1 MSAMSSRDKM
11 IAWAL
16 ALCAVVA
23 LGAALSAPADGETY
37 TNGYKLARFKVE
49 LKGWQKT
56 VHQHTKQAENEC
68 DVSDF
73 SSGSETVFFRTTK
86 PIVIMASYFP
96 GQRNPEFFAGKRL
109 AIPTKA
115 TVKRS
120 YTPRVTQPAVPCEDN
135 GGGVETVQQ
144 PDCGT
149 KTVQPFAVKLEYPTS
164 KDQDKLLLTTDH
176 DKGDPYE
183 RCPGAAAASFPY
195 LIVEDDK
202 GKWIGAQLSQK
213 ELFDPDFRKWI
224 SIAKGWERFDYSD
237 YWTRTSIHWEVS
249 FTRLKNKIPGTK

>member
-1 MSAMSSRDKM
+1 MSTMSARDKV

-16 ALCAVVA
+16 ALGAVVA

-49 LKGWQKT
+49 LKGWQKN
-56 VHQHTKQAENEC
+56 VHQHTKQAADEC
-68 DVSDF
+68 DYSDF

-86 PIVIMASYFP
+86 PIVIMAAYFP
-96 GQRNPEFFAGKRL
+96 GQRNPEFFAGKKL

-120 YTPRVTQPAVPCEDN
+120 YTPRISQGKVCEDN
-135 GGGVETVQQ
+135 GGGVETVTQ

-149 KTVQPFAVKLEYPTS
+149 KTVEPFTVKLEYAERRER
-164 KDQDKLLLTTDH
+164 DKMLLTTYD
-176 DKGDPYE
+176 DKGDPFE
-183 RCPGAAAASFPY
+183 RCPGADAGGFPF
-195 LIVEDDK
+195 LVVEDDK
-202 GKWIGAQLSQK
+202 GKWIGAKLSQK
-213 ELFDPDFRKWI
+213 ELFDPNFRKWI
-224 SIAKGWERFDYSD
+224 SIASGWERFDYET